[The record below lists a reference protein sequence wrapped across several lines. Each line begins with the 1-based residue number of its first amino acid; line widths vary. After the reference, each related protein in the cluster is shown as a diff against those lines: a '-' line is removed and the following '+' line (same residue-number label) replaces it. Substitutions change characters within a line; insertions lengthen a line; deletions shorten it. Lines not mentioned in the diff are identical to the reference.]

1 MSPRLVLG
9 SCLNILTLTM
19 LLLDH
24 CGIVHASSALTPR
37 QRAVRQGIDCML
49 DERYALSHAI
59 FDSLISVEPERPEG
73 YLGKALSYWNES
85 MLLADGER
93 FVDSVDRLTG
103 RAIKLSERALK
114 MDNSDAE
121 MVFLLGKAY
130 GLRAGLALIHGSPID
145 GVLHGLKCR
154 DFLEETIRLKPD
166 LADAH
171 FGLGL
176 AEYVAARQPRFLR
189 MVSRLLS
196 LPDGDRKRG
205 LERLERVAREGIYTQ
220 RHAVSSRAYIAL
232 YYEKDYEDARR
243 RFTDLHLRY
252 PHSLDYR
259 IRYLDAL
266 FGLTIQGR
274 KDHREALID
283 SARSIRF
290 LAEERNWNLN
300 RWSRTKLDFIE
311 GFGLYLNGNA
321 DAAVERLEIYAAEA
335 TKKSWLL
342 GPTNL
347 ILGKLADLRN
357 DRERAVGHYR
367 RVRKYENVW
376 GVHEE
381 ADAYIGQPFSGEEPV
396 RRPPDTVRRYPEKP

>member
-1 MSPRLVLG
+1 MSPHRFLTQLTW
-9 SCLNILTLTM
+9 LTLVF
-19 LLLDH
+19 H
-24 CGIVHASSALTPR
+24 VSGVVHGSRAHTPR
-37 QRAVRQGIDCML
+37 QHAVRQGIDYML
-49 DERYALSHAI
+49 DERYARSHAV
-59 FDSLISVEPERPEG
+59 FDSLIAIEPDRPEG
-73 YLGKALSYWNES
+73 YLGKALAYWNES
-85 MLLADGER
+85 MLLEDGER
-93 FVDSVDRLTG
+93 FEDSVDRLTG
-103 RAIKLSERALK
+103 RAIKLSEGALK
-114 MDNSDAE
+114 NDNDDAE

-130 GLRAGLALIHGSPID
+130 GLRAGLALIHGSPLD

-154 DFLEETIRLKPD
+154 DYLEETIRLNPD
-166 LADAH
+166 LADAQ

-196 LPDGDRKRG
+196 LPDGDRKSG
-205 LERLERVAREGIYTQ
+205 LKRLERVAREGVYTQ

-243 RFTDLHLRY
+243 RFTDLHVRY

-274 KDHREALID
+274 KDHRQALID

-311 GFGLYLNGNA
+311 GFGLYLTGNA
-321 DAAVERLEIYAAEA
+321 DAAVERMEIYTGEAE
-335 TKKSWLL
+335 KKSWLL
-342 GPTNL
+342 GPAHL
-347 ILGKLADLRN
+347 ILGKLADLHN
-357 DRERAVGHYR
+357 DREGAVRHYR
-367 RVRKYENVW
+367 RVRKYEDVW
-376 GVHEE
+376 GVHGE
-381 ADAYIGQPFSGEEPV
+381 ADAYLVQPFTGEEPV

>member
-1 MSPRLVLG
+1 MSPRLVL
-9 SCLNILTLTM
+9 IMLTWTM
-19 LLLDH
+19 LVPDLY
-24 CGIVHASSALTPR
+24 GIVHASRARTPR
-37 QRAVRQGIDCML
+37 QNAVRQGIDYML

-93 FVDSVDRLTG
+93 FVDSVDHLTG

-114 MDNSDAE
+114 IDNDDAE

-154 DFLEETIRLKPD
+154 DFLKETIRLNPD

-176 AEYVAARQPRFLR
+176 AEYVAASQPRFLR

-205 LERLERVAREGIYTQ
+205 LGRLERVARDGIYTQ

-232 YYEKDYEDARR
+232 YYEKDYKDAQR
-243 RFTDLHLRY
+243 RFADLHLRY

-266 FGLTIQGR
+266 FGLTIQGGR
-274 KDHREALID
+274 DHRQALID
-283 SARSIRF
+283 SARSIRL
-290 LAEERNWNLN
+290 LAEERHWILN
-300 RWSRTKLDFIE
+300 RWSRTKLHFIE
-311 GFGLYLNGNA
+311 GFGHYLTGNA
-321 DAAVERLEIYAAEA
+321 EAAIERLELYIAEA
-335 TKKSWLL
+335 TRKSWLL
-342 GPTNL
+342 GPAHL

-357 DRERAVGHYR
+357 DREIAVRHYR

-376 GVHEE
+376 GAHEE
-381 ADAYIGQPFSGEEPV
+381 AAAYLGQPFTGEEPV

>member
-1 MSPRLVLG
+1 MSSRPLLIN
-9 SCLNILTLTM
+9 LIWTM
-19 LLLDH
+19 LLLDL
-24 CGIVHASSALTPR
+24 CSIVNASRTHSPR
-37 QRAVRQGIDCML
+37 QHAVRQGIDYML
-49 DERYALSHAI
+49 DERYALSHAV

-85 MLLADGER
+85 MLLANGER
-93 FVDSVDRLTG
+93 FVDSVDHLTG

-114 MDNSDAE
+114 ADNNDAE

-145 GVLHGLKCR
+145 GVLYGLKCR
-154 DFLEETIRLKPD
+154 DFLEETIRLNPN
-166 LADAH
+166 LADAY

-243 RFTDLHLRY
+243 RFADLHLRY

-274 KDHREALID
+274 QGHRQALID
-283 SARSIRF
+283 SARSIRR

-311 GFGLYLNGNA
+311 GFGHYLTGNP
-321 DAAVERLEIYAAEA
+321 DAAIDRLEIYTAEA

-342 GPTNL
+342 GPAHL

-357 DRERAVGHYR
+357 NRHNAVRHYR

-381 ADAYIGQPFSGEEPV
+381 ADAYLVQPFTGEEPV

>member
-1 MSPRLVLG
+1 MSPRLVLR
-9 SCLNILTLTM
+9 SCLTILTWTI

-24 CGIVHASSALTPR
+24 CGIVHASRVLSPR
-37 QRAVRQGIDCML
+37 QRAVRQGIDYML

-59 FDSLISVEPERPEG
+59 FDSLVAVEPERPEG

-114 MDNSDAE
+114 MDNNDAE

-154 DFLEETIRLKPD
+154 DLLKETIRLNPG
-166 LADAH
+166 LADAY

-176 AEYVAARQPRFLR
+176 AEYVADRQPRFLR

-196 LPDGDRKRG
+196 LPEGDRERG

-232 YYEKDYEDARR
+232 YYEKDYEDGRR
-243 RFTDLHLRY
+243 RFADLHLSY

-274 KDHREALID
+274 QNYRQALID
-283 SARSIRF
+283 SARSIRL
-290 LAEERNWNLN
+290 LAEERNWILN
-300 RWSRTKLDFIE
+300 RWSRNKLHFIE
-311 GFGLYLNGNA
+311 GFGHYLTGNPE
-321 DAAVERLEIYAAEA
+321 AAIERLELYTAEA

-342 GPTNL
+342 GPAHL
-347 ILGKLADLRN
+347 MLGKLADLRN
-357 DRERAVGHYR
+357 DRDNALRHYR
-367 RVRKYENVW
+367 RVRKHENVW

-381 ADAYIGQPFSGEEPV
+381 ADAFLRQPFTGEEPV
-396 RRPPDTVRRYPEKP
+396 RRPPDTVRRYPERP

>member
-1 MSPRLVLG
+1 MFPRLILI
-9 SCLNILTLTM
+9 ILTWTM
-19 LLLDH
+19 LFPGLY
-24 CGIVHASSALTPR
+24 GIVHASRVHTPR
-37 QRAVRQGIDCML
+37 QNAVRKGIDYML

-93 FVDSVDRLTG
+93 FVDSVDHLTG

-114 MDNSDAE
+114 IDNSDAE

-145 GVLHGLKCR
+145 GVLHGLKSR
-154 DFLEETIRLKPD
+154 DFLKETIRLNPN

-232 YYEKDYEDARR
+232 YYEKDYGDARC
-243 RFTDLHLRY
+243 RFADLHLRY

-266 FGLTIQGR
+266 FGLTVQGR
-274 KDHREALID
+274 QDHRRALID
-283 SARSIRF
+283 SARSIRL
-290 LAEERNWNLN
+290 LAEERDWNLN

-311 GFGLYLNGNA
+311 GFGHYLTGNA
-321 DAAVERLEIYAAEA
+321 DTAIERLEIYTAEA
-335 TKKSWLL
+335 TRKSWLL
-342 GPTNL
+342 GPAHL

-357 DRERAVGHYR
+357 DRENAVRHYR

-376 GVHEE
+376 GVHDE
-381 ADAYIGQPFSGEEPV
+381 ADSYLRHPFNGDEPV

>member
-1 MSPRLVLG
+1 MSPRLAL
-9 SCLNILTLTM
+9 ILLSGTM
-19 LLLDH
+19 LFLDL
-24 CGIVHASSALTPR
+24 CGGVRASRAHTPR
-37 QRAVRQGIDCML
+37 QRAVRQGIDDML
-49 DERYALSHAI
+49 DERYARSHAV

-93 FVDSVDRLTG
+93 FVESVDQLTG

-114 MDNSDAE
+114 NDNDDAE

-154 DFLEETIRLKPD
+154 DFLEETIRLNPD

-189 MVSRLLS
+189 MVSRILS

-205 LERLERVAREGIYTQ
+205 LARLERVAREGIYTQ

-243 RFTDLHLRY
+243 RFTELHLRY

-266 FGLTIQGR
+266 FGLTIRGR
-274 KDHREALID
+274 RDHRQALID
-283 SARSIRF
+283 SARSIRL
-290 LAEERNWNLN
+290 LAEKRNWRLN

-311 GFGLYLNGNA
+311 GFGHYLAGSA
-321 DAAVERLEIYAAEA
+321 DAAVVRLEIYTAEA
-335 TKKSWLL
+335 EKKSWLL
-342 GPTNL
+342 GPAHL
-347 ILGKLADLRN
+347 MLGKLADLRD
-357 DRERAVGHYR
+357 DRKNAVRHYR
-367 RVRKYENVW
+367 RVGKYENVW
-376 GVHEE
+376 GAREE
-381 ADAYIGQPFSGEEPV
+381 AAAYLTQPYTGEEPA
-396 RRPPDTVRRYPEKP
+396 RRPLDTVRRYPEKP

>member
-1 MSPRLVLG
+1 MCPHRALKHLAW
-9 SCLNILTLTM
+9 LTFVV
-19 LLLDH
+19 H
-24 CGIVHASSALTPR
+24 ISGIAHATRVHAPR
-37 QRAVRQGIDCML
+37 QHAVRLGIDHML
-49 DERYALSHAI
+49 NERFELSHAI
-59 FDSLISVEPERPEG
+59 FDSLVAVEPDRPEG
-73 YLGKALSYWNES
+73 YLGKALAYWNES

-93 FVDSVDRLTG
+93 FADRVDHLTG
-103 RAIKLSERALK
+103 RAIKFSERALK
-114 MDNSDAE
+114 TDNDNAE

-154 DFLEETIRLKPD
+154 DYLKETIRLDPN
-166 LADAH
+166 LVDAY

-176 AEYVAARQPRFLR
+176 ADYVAARQPRFLR

-196 LPDGDRKRG
+196 LPDGNRKRG
-205 LERLERVAREGIYTQ
+205 LARLQRVAREGIYTQ

-232 YYEKDYEDARR
+232 YYEKDYEDARL
-243 RFTDLHLRY
+243 RFTDLHRRY

-274 KDHREALID
+274 QDYRQALID
-283 SARSIRF
+283 SVRSIRC
-290 LAEERNWNLN
+290 LAKKRNWDLN

-311 GFGLYLNGNA
+311 GFGHYLSGN
-321 DAAVERLEIYAAEA
+321 AEA
-335 TKKSWLL
+335 TRKHLEFYIGEASKKSWLL
-342 GPTNL
+342 GPAHL

-357 DRERAVGHYR
+357 DREIAIRHYR
-367 RVRKYENVW
+367 RARKHEDVW
-376 GVHEE
+376 GVHNE
-381 ADAYIGQPFSGEEPV
+381 ADTYLRHPFTGDEPV

>member
-1 MSPRLVLG
+1 MYPYRTLKHLTW
-9 SCLNILTLTM
+9 LTLVFH
-19 LLLDH
+19 LF
-24 CGIVHASSALTPR
+24 GIAHASRANVPR
-37 QRAVRQGIDCML
+37 QDAVRLGIDHML
-49 DERYALSHAI
+49 NERFDLSHSI
-59 FDSLISVEPERPEG
+59 FDSLIAVEPDRPEG
-73 YLGKALSYWNES
+73 FLGKALTYWNAS

-93 FVDSVDRLTG
+93 FADRVDHLTG
-103 RAIKLSERALK
+103 RAIKIAERTLK
-114 MDNSDAE
+114 TDNDNAE

-154 DFLEETIRLKPD
+154 DYLKETIRLDPNP
-166 LADAH
+166 ADAY

-176 AEYVAARQPRFLR
+176 ADYVAARQPRFLR

-196 LPDGDRKRG
+196 LPDGNRKRG
-205 LERLERVAREGIYTQ
+205 LARLERVARDGIYTQ

-232 YYEKDYEDARR
+232 YYEKDYGDARS
-243 RFTDLHLRY
+243 RFADLHRRY

-274 KDHREALID
+274 QDHRRALID
-283 SARSIRF
+283 SARSIRRM
-290 LAEERNWNLN
+290 AKTRNWDLN

-311 GFGLYLNGNA
+311 GFGHYLSGN
-321 DAAVERLEIYAAEA
+321 VEATKKHLEIYIREA

-342 GPTNL
+342 GPAHL

-357 DRERAVGHYR
+357 DREIAIRHYR
-367 RVRKYENVW
+367 RARNHEDVW
-376 GVHEE
+376 GVHVE
-381 ADAYIGQPFSGEEPV
+381 ADTYLRLPFTGEEPV

>member
-1 MSPRLVLG
+1 
-9 SCLNILTLTM
+9 M

-24 CGIVHASSALTPR
+24 CGIVHASRLLTPR
-37 QRAVRQGIDCML
+37 QRAVRQGIDYML

-59 FDSLISVEPERPEG
+59 FDSLVAVEPERPEG

-93 FVDSVDRLTG
+93 FVESVDRLTG

-114 MDNSDAE
+114 MDKNDAE

-130 GLRAGLALIHGSPID
+130 GLRAGLALIHGSPVD

-154 DFLEETIRLKPD
+154 DFLEETIRLNPD
-166 LADAH
+166 LADAQ

-205 LERLERVAREGIYTQ
+205 LERLERVARDGVYTQ

-232 YYEKDYEDARR
+232 YYEKDYRDAQR
-243 RFTDLHLRY
+243 RFSDLHLRY
-252 PHSLDYR
+252 PYSLDYR

-274 KDHREALID
+274 QDYRQALID
-283 SARSIRF
+283 SVRSIRL
-290 LAEERNWNLN
+290 LAEERNWILN
-300 RWSRTKLDFIE
+300 RWSRNKLHFIE
-311 GFGLYLNGNA
+311 GFGHYLTGNA
-321 DAAVERLEIYAAEA
+321 EAAIKQLELYTAEA

-342 GPTNL
+342 GPAHL
-347 ILGKLADLRN
+347 MLGKLADLRN
-357 DRERAVGHYR
+357 DRNNALRHYR
-367 RVRKYENVW
+367 RVRKHENVW

-381 ADAYIGQPFSGEEPV
+381 AAAYLGEPFTGEEPV